1 MPRIFVGTVGARF
14 GLSSP
19 SGDLEFGSARTQPL
33 LDHPI
38 FDGVHGRSTK
48 AATAVVPSHYVVRR
62 EFENPFRHCVERV
75 PKGRAY
81 RAQRFVF
88 ANVFCKA

>member
-1 MPRIFVGTVGARF
+1 MPRIFVGTVGARL

-19 SGDLEFGSARTQPL
+19 SGDLEFGSARPQPL

-48 AATAVVPSHYVVRR
+48 AATVVDPSHYVVRR
-62 EFENPFRHCVERV
+62 KLENPVHHRVERV
-75 PKGRAY
+75 PKRA
-81 RAQRFVF
+81 RLV